1 MTPSML
7 AVQKNHLFI
16 LRMLKEAGANLKK
29 SLDKQGGIN
38 LLYIA
43 AQNGHDVIV
52 SYILDK
58 GIFKDGNMYFDKN
71 E

>member
-1 MTPSML
+1 MTPAML

-16 LRMLKEAGANLKK
+16 LRMLREAGSNLKK
-29 SLDKQGGIN
+29 TLDTQGGIN
-38 LLYIA
+38 LVYIA

-52 SYILDK
+52 SYLIDK
-58 GIFKDGNMYFDKN
+58 SSIKDGNLYFDKN